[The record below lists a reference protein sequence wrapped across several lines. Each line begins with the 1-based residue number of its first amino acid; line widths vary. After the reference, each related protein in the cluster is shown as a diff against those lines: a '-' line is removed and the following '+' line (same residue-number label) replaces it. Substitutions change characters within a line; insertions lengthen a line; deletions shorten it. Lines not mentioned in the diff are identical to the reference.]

1 MKLTRAKILLALC
14 VLCQTSPASAQEW
27 TRFRGP
33 NGTGISHAKTI
44 PTKLTAAEIN
54 WKVEL
59 PGVGHSSP
67 VLWGE
72 RVFVTTTGDKAGGFQ
87 AVCVDA
93 RAGKI
98 LWQHDFA
105 LTPFHRHKLNSYA
118 SATPTVNAERV
129 YVTWNDP
136 EHYQMAALDHAGKL
150 VWQRD
155 FGPYVSQHG
164 CGPSPILY
172 RGMVILGNEQDDEK
186 FVKGATRS
194 GTSFVIAVDAKTGA
208 TAWQTARRSAVVSY
222 STPCVFEPK
231 NGATALLFA
240 SQAHGLYA
248 LEPSTGKVL
257 WEYDQAFTMRSCSS
271 PMIAGELILGSC
283 GSGGGGHYV
292 TAVKPGDA
300 LAKKPAELAYQMKK
314 SAPYV
319 PTGIVGGDLVWLWSD
334 GGMLTCLHAPT
345 GDVRFQER
353 VGGNFFGSPVWIDGR
368 LFAVSTAGELVV
380 VEASEKFNVLHRHPL
395 NEVCHTTPAVALGRL
410 FIHTEKHLF
419 SLGGAKKVAAK

>member
-1 MKLTRAKILLALC
+1 MKFFLAKILVALAL
-14 VLCQTSPASAQEW
+14 LCQTSAAFAQEW

-44 PTKLTAAEIN
+44 PTKLTDAELN

-72 RVFVTTTGDKAGGFQ
+72 RVFVTTTGDKAGGFR

-93 RAGKI
+93 RDGKL
-98 LWQHDFA
+98 LWKHDFA
-105 LTPFHRHKLNSYA
+105 LTPFPRHKFNSYA
-118 SATPTVNAERV
+118 SSTPTVDAERV
-129 YVTWNDP
+129 YVTWNEPD
-136 EHYQMAALDHAGKL
+136 HYQMAALDHAGKL

-194 GTSFVIAVDAKTGA
+194 GTSFVLAVDAKTGA
-208 TAWQTARRSAVVSY
+208 TVWQTPRRSAVVSY
-222 STPCVFEPK
+222 ATPCVFEPK
-231 NGATALLFA
+231 HGPTALLFA

-271 PMIAGELILGSC
+271 PLIAGDLILGSC

-300 LAKKPAELAYQMKK
+300 TAKKPAELAYQMKK

-319 PTGIVGGDLVWLWSD
+319 PTGIVVGDLVWLWSD

-353 VGGNFFGSPVWIDGR
+353 IGGNFFGSPVWIDGR
-368 LFAVSTAGELVV
+368 LFAVSTAGEIVV
-380 VEASEKFNVLHRHPL
+380 VEASEKFNLLHRHAL
-395 NEVCHTTPAVALGRL
+395 HEVCHTTPAVALGRL
-410 FIHTEKHLF
+410 FLHTEKHLL

>member
-1 MKLTRAKILLALC
+1 MKFFLAKILVALAL
-14 VLCQTSPASAQEW
+14 LCQTSAAFAQEW

-44 PTKLTAAEIN
+44 PTKLTDAELN

-72 RVFVTTTGDKAGGFQ
+72 RVFVTTTGDKAGGFR

-93 RAGKI
+93 RDGKI
-98 LWQHDFA
+98 LWKHDFA
-105 LTPFHRHKLNSYA
+105 LTPFPRHKFNSYA
-118 SATPTVNAERV
+118 SSTPTVDAERV
-129 YVTWNDP
+129 YVTWNEPD
-136 EHYQMAALDHAGKL
+136 HYQMAALDHAGKL

-208 TAWQTARRSAVVSY
+208 TVWQTPRRSAVVSY
-222 STPCVFEPK
+222 ATPCVFEPK
-231 NGATALLFA
+231 NGPTALLFA

-271 PMIAGELILGSC
+271 PLIAGELILGSC

-292 TAVKPGDA
+292 IAVKPGDA
-300 LAKKPAELAYQMKK
+300 TAKKPAELAYQMKK

-319 PTGIVGGDLVWLWSD
+319 PTGIVVGDLVWLWSD

-353 VGGNFFGSPVWIDGR
+353 IGGNFFGSPVWIDGR
-368 LFAVSTAGELVV
+368 LFAVSTAGEIVV
-380 VEASEKFNVLHRHPL
+380 VEASEKFNLLHRHAL
-395 NEVCHTTPAVALGRL
+395 HEVCHTTPAVALGRL
-410 FIHTEKHLF
+410 FLHTEKHLF
-419 SLGGAKKVAAK
+419 SLGGAKKVALK

>member
-1 MKLTRAKILLALC
+1 MKFFLAKILVALAL
-14 VLCQTSPASAQEW
+14 LCQTSAAFAQEW

-44 PTKLTAAEIN
+44 PTKLTDAELN

-72 RVFVTTTGDKAGGFQ
+72 RVFVTTTGDKAGGFRV
-87 AVCVDA
+87 VCVDA
-93 RAGKI
+93 RDGKL
-98 LWQHDFA
+98 LWNHDFA
-105 LTPFHRHKLNSYA
+105 LTPFPRHKFNSYA
-118 SATPTVNAERV
+118 SSTPTVDAERV
-129 YVTWNDP
+129 YVTWNEPD
-136 EHYQMAALDHAGKL
+136 HYQMAALDHTGKL

-194 GTSFVIAVDAKTGA
+194 GTSFVVAVDAKTGA
-208 TAWQTARRSAVVSY
+208 TVWQTPRRSAVVSY
-222 STPCVFEPK
+222 ATPCVFEPK
-231 NGATALLFA
+231 NGPTALLFA

-271 PMIAGELILGSC
+271 PLIAGELILGSC

-292 TAVKPGDA
+292 IAVKPGDA
-300 LAKKPAELAYQMKK
+300 TAKKPAELAYQMKK

-319 PTGIVGGDLVWLWSD
+319 PTGIVVGELVWLWSD

-353 VGGNFFGSPVWIDGR
+353 IGGNFFGSPVWIDGR
-368 LFAVSTAGELVV
+368 LFAVSTAGEIVV
-380 VEASEKFNVLHRHPL
+380 VEASEKFNLLHRHAL
-395 NEVCHTTPAVALGRL
+395 HEVCHTTPAVALGRL
-410 FIHTEKHLF
+410 FLHTEKHLF

>member
-1 MKLTRAKILLALC
+1 MKFFLAKILVALAL
-14 VLCQTSPASAQEW
+14 LSQTSAAFAQEW

-44 PTKLTAAEIN
+44 PTKLTDAELN

-72 RVFVTTTGDKAGGFQ
+72 RVFVTTTGDKAGGFR

-93 RAGKI
+93 RDGKL
-98 LWQHDFA
+98 LWKHDFA
-105 LTPFHRHKLNSYA
+105 LTPFPRHKFNSYA
-118 SATPTVNAERV
+118 SSTPTVDAERV
-129 YVTWNDP
+129 YVTWNEP

-194 GTSFVIAVDAKTGA
+194 GTSFVLAVDAKTGA
-208 TAWQTARRSAVVSY
+208 TVWQTPRRSAVVSY
-222 STPCVFEPK
+222 ATPCVFEPK
-231 NGATALLFA
+231 HGPTALLFA

-271 PMIAGELILGSC
+271 PLIAGDLILGSC

-300 LAKKPAELAYQMKK
+300 TAKKPAELAYQMKK

-319 PTGIVGGDLVWLWSD
+319 PTGIVVGDLVWLWSD

-353 VGGNFFGSPVWIDGR
+353 IGGNFFGSPVWIDGR
-368 LFAVSTAGELVV
+368 LFAVSTAGEIVV
-380 VEASEKFNVLHRHPL
+380 VEASEKFNLLHRHAL
-395 NEVCHTTPAVALGRL
+395 HEVCHTTPAVALGRL
-410 FIHTEKHLF
+410 FLHTEKHLL
-419 SLGGAKKVAAK
+419 SLGGAKKVAVK